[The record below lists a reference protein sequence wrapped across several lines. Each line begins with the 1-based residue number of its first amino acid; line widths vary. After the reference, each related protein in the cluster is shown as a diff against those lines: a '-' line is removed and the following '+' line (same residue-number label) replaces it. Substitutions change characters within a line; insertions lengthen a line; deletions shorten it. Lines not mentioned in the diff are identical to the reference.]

1 MKKRKIE
8 ERTKETQYLG
18 MSSETA
24 CNGNTIRT
32 TFGISAGPAIQRLNE
47 WTFPCQSN
55 WQLTRKEPDK
65 TKQEETKSDGPL
77 LGGCRLSFD

>member
-32 TFGISAGPAIQRLNE
+32 TFGISAGPGHSTA
-47 WTFPCQSN
+47 
-55 WQLTRKEPDK
+55 
-65 TKQEETKSDGPL
+65 
-77 LGGCRLSFD
+77 